1 MEILVI
7 ENPITGKNDEWVVLG
22 NEETGFTS
30 MLKSVYDEQ
39 QAALADLPKA
49 TK

>member
-1 MEILVI
+1 METYFNSLDEECVVWTD
-7 ENPITGKNDEWVVLG
+7 ENGQTH
-22 NEETGFTS
+22 S

-39 QAALADLPKA
+39 QAALEDLPKA